1 MPDPNTIAAYRRRV
15 QMYNDSLQVY
25 NANNRLRDY
34 FASPLYA
41 DELARHS
48 YNDMP
53 TYRAIRAPYLEAG
66 RRLEAA
72 NGTWPL
78 AIESQDIRVTN
89 PGYRATGPYGLT
101 SAMPS
106 TFPGVMYRKPTPPAK
121 LTPPVP
127 RETLQRIEPRIPIPP
142 SSFARTPISVPQP
155 SYTRPSYRFTPG
167 FVDPRVAASA
177 RQSAADGE
185 LLTREQLE
193 YRNRVMRRQAT
204 PMTF

>member
-1 MPDPNTIAAYRRRV
+1 
-15 QMYNDSLQVY
+15 MYNDSLQLY
-25 NANNRLRDY
+25 NANNRVRDY

-41 DELARHS
+41 DELAHHDF
-48 YNDMP
+48 NDLP
-53 TYRAIRAPYLEAG
+53 TFRAVWASYLEAG

-72 NGTWPL
+72 NGTWPRV
-78 AIESQDIRVTN
+78 IGQPDIRVTN
-89 PGYRATGPYGLT
+89 PGYRVTGPHGLVT
-101 SAMPS
+101 MPS

-121 LTPPVP
+121 LIPPVP
-127 RETLQRIEPRIPIPP
+127 RETIQRMEPRIPIPP
-142 SSFARTPISVPQP
+142 SSFSRTPISVPQP
-155 SYTRPSYRFTPG
+155 SYTRPSHRFTPG